1 MRNLVALTL
10 SGVSLLLAVCVFGVG
25 ARDDDYITYWVA
37 EQLAK
42 TGHFVNIDGARIE
55 QSSSLAHVLVL
66 AALYFVTRLP
76 LPVLGYAV
84 GLASLVATIWLTAR
98 LTRRARPE
106 AEWGATLVVSI
117 AYPIVYWATG
127 GLETVFAAASVLWFV
142 SNLHSVLARDRL
154 HARTIAAYVASCL
167 LVVAVRPD
175 TMVVSIVLVLVVGG
189 VALLRPVRALT
200 LGWLPQVARGR
211 ALGAVTGPIGAAAA
225 VAAFR
230 FVEFHQLLP
239 EPELAKKGG
248 LSTLSHG
255 FSYVFSSFPHW
266 MWVTYL
272 VLFVLGI
279 AWALRARSLQGF
291 LLAATFV
298 LGMLGIMFT
307 RGDWMGGARL
317 LVPYLAPGLIVM
329 VLGVWSLARW
339 WRVALLVVLA
349 AVECVALVYFA
360 DGATWVSSA
369 YTGQSENPALV
380 ISGDIGSP
388 FGATVTSS
396 AGPVPPEPWYTAW
409 DFPHERDAIFL
420 AAATPKLR
428 AIIERDHGARRITIA
443 SYQAGMVAY
452 YWQNEFP
459 GKLDFIDMDG
469 LVNNDFSG
477 CHGLTETFA
486 GDIITLPEWVRDA
499 GRCAPPLPD
508 LLFLVVPPWFVP
520 GLSRDYRV
528 VELVTLTY
536 QRHALFASPRL
547 LNVEFLAE
555 RIGWQP

>member
-1 MRNLVALTL
+1 
-10 SGVSLLLAVCVFGVG
+10 LLAVCVFGVG

>member
-1 MRNLVALTL
+1 VRSVAAL
-10 SGVSLLLAVCVFGVG
+10 SGAGVSVLLAVCVFGVG

-76 LPVLGYAV
+76 LPVLGFAV
-84 GLASLVATIWLTAR
+84 GLASLVATIWLTSR
-98 LTRRARPE
+98 LAGRARPE
-106 AEWGATLVVSI
+106 AWWAATLVVAI

-127 GLETVFAAASVLWFV
+127 GLETVFAAASVLWF
-142 SNLHSVLARDRL
+142 LHSLHGVLTRDDVR
-154 HARTIAAYVASCL
+154 ARTIVAYAASCL

-175 TMVVSIVLVLVVGG
+175 TMVVSIVLVLGVVGVG
-189 VALLRPVRALT
+189 ALRALRPLANLLPEVATRRAVLAAM
-200 LGWLPQVARGR
+200 GPV
-211 ALGAVTGPIGAAAA
+211 GATAVVT
-225 VAAFR
+225 AFR
-230 FVEFHQLLP
+230 LVEFHRFLP

-248 LSTLSHG
+248 LSTLPAG

-266 MWVTYL
+266 MWAAYL
-272 VLFVLGI
+272 VLLVLGV
-279 AWALRARSLQGF
+279 ACVLATRSLLG
-291 LLAATFV
+291 LLMAATFI
-298 LGMLGIMFT
+298 LGVVGIMFT

-329 VLGVWSLARW
+329 VLGVWWLARW
-339 WRVALLVVLA
+339 WRVAVLA
-349 AVECVALVYFA
+349 ALAVVECVALVYFA

-369 YTGQSENPALV
+369 YTAQSENPAFV

-396 AGPVPPEPWYTAW
+396 AGPVPSEPWYTAW
-409 DFPHERDAIFL
+409 DFPHERDAVFL

-428 AIIERDHGARRITIA
+428 AILERAHGPGRITIA

-452 YWQNEFP
+452 TWQNEFP
-459 GKLDFIDMDG
+459 GRLDFIDMDG
-469 LVNNDFSG
+469 LVNNVFSR
-477 CHGLTETFA
+477 CQGLAATFA
-486 GDIITLPEWVRDA
+486 GEIITLPQWARDA

-508 LLFLVVPPWFVP
+508 LLFLVIPPWSVP
-520 GLSRDYRV
+520 GLEREYHV
-528 VELVTLTY
+528 VEIVTVNY
-536 QRHALFASPRL
+536 RRHALFATPRL
-547 LNVEFLAE
+547 FNVEFLAA